1 VSERI
6 DLHLH
11 SSWSDGMLAP
21 AALVAYAAQHGV
33 RVLALTDH
41 DTVAGLAEAAGA
53 ARDLG
58 LYLVPGVEL
67 SATWRGRSVHILGL
81 GIDAANGELASLLA
95 DLQAM
100 RGRRARA
107 IAQRLDAAG
116 APGSAALERLGSRAI
131 ITRAHIARELVALG
145 AVRAP
150 GDAFRRWLG
159 QGQRAQVAAPW
170 PVLADVVQAIAAAGG
185 LAALAH
191 PLRYRLSAGQRRTLL
206 ADFAAAGGAAVEV
219 VTGQQMAGDTATAAG
234 LALRAGLLG
243 SQGSD
248 FHDPALPW
256 QRPGRLAKLPE
267 AVAPIWQRWEAGMEA
282 ALDGATLDA

>member
-11 SSWSDGMLAP
+11 SSCSDGLLAP

-53 ARDLG
+53 AHALG

-67 SATWRGRSVHILGL
+67 SATWRARSVHILGL
-81 GIDAANGELASLLA
+81 GIDAANGGLARLLA

-150 GDAFRRWLG
+150 GDAFRRWP
-159 QGQRAQVAAPW
+159 A
-170 PVLADVVQAIAAAGG
+170 LADVVQTIAAAGG

-219 VTGQQMAGDTATAAG
+219 VTGQQMAADTATAAG

-256 QRPGRLAKLPE
+256 QRPGGLAKLPE